1 MKGGY
6 YFTTG
11 SSFSISSPLHT
22 SYTKNISCTNS
33 RLDGIVTSH
42 QSCQP
47 QQTTTTSIIVPINV
61 TAQQAEIFK
70 VVIQQPSLD
79 SILTLTRG
87 PIAGVQQPLE
97 SILTVISVSPL
108 SGPLSGNTEITIIG
122 TLFIVGATT
131 VTVDGVA
138 ATSVYVN
145 SDKLITART
154 PLRLTTGN
162 VSVNVTTSGGTSAN
176 NTYYTYTAEVPIVT
190 IVSPASGPLLGG
202 TLITITGTNFT
213 GATFVKVGDA
223 DVISINVV
231 SDTSITA
238 RTPVRLTPG
247 VVSVNVTTPGGISA
261 NNEFYTY
268 AAVPAVMSVSPTSGP
283 LAGGTAITITGTNFT
298 DATVV
303 SVGGDDVTS
312 FNINETGESIAAI
325 TPSGSAGTASILVT
339 TPGGTT
345 AANTLYRYAPI
356 PTIASVSPASGP
368 LTAGTSIT
376 ITGTGLTG
384 ATHVTVG
391 GVAAPLPIYVD
402 NDISIRVITP
412 AGSAGTASILVIT
425 SGGTSAPNTLYR
437 YAPVPT
443 VTSVSP
449 AIGPLLGNTEITITG
464 TSFTGATSV
473 TVGGVAAPLPIY
485 VDNDTSI
492 RVITPAGSAGTASVL
507 VTTPGGTS
515 ADNTLYRYAPIP
527 AIASVLPVSGPLL
540 GGTAITITGTGFTG
554 ATAVS
559 VGGALVSNRSVVD
572 DITITATTPVG
583 APGTAAI
590 IVDTPGGSVTK
601 PAAFTYIN
609 APTVNSFNPSSGPL
623 NGNTQVILTGSYLSG
638 TSKVTFRGIDTNI
651 VSVLPESV
659 TVSTPAL
666 EVGPSIIILTTPG
679 GTVSAGSFVHVA
691 APTVTSVS
699 PASGPLTAG
708 ASITITGTGF
718 TGATHVTVGS
728 NAATSIS
735 VTNNGTTIT
744 AKAPSGTTGT
754 AYVNVTTPGGT
765 SVDNALYTYMPVPI
779 VTGVLMPN
787 GTTPA
792 SGPLSGGTTIVING
806 TGFTGATAVTVGGV
820 AATSVTVDNT
830 GTSITAS
837 TLAGSAGRAS
847 VNVTTPGGTSEDND
861 NAYYIYRP
869 VPSVTGVSPPGGPLT
884 GGTEITI
891 AGTDFTDRTTSVTV
905 GNYPVTPVKFV
916 SSTSIKVF
924 TPLWPWNPST
934 ITIKVT
940 TPGGTSA
947 DSVNAH
953 FNYIPVP
960 TVTSVSPS
968 SGLLTGNTEI
978 TITGT
983 GFTGATS
990 VTVGGVAVPLPIHV
1004 DNDTSIRVITP
1015 SGSAGTASVVVTTPG
1030 GPSTP
1035 NTLYRYAP
1043 IPTIASVS
1051 PASGLLTGNTEITIT
1066 GTGFTGATSVTVGGV
1081 AVPLPIHVDNDTTIR
1096 VITPAGSAGTASVV
1110 VITPGGTSA
1119 PNTLYSYKLPV
1130 PKVTSVSP
1138 PSGPLAGNTE
1148 ITITGTSF
1156 TGATAVTVDGVAATS
1171 VTVDN
1176 TGTSI
1181 TARTPIRL
1189 TTGAVSVNV
1198 ITPGGT
1204 SDNNTLYSYTAAMP
1218 TVTSVS
1224 PASGLFTDN
1233 TSITITGTAFTGATS
1248 VTVGGVAATSVNVKS
1263 DTSIMAIT
1271 PVGSAGTASVVVTT
1285 PGGTSSAPNTL
1296 YSYTLPVPTVNDL
1309 VGPSGGGT
1317 VTLTG
1322 TNFYDPMV
1330 VNLNGTPI
1338 AGTVTVTSTT
1348 QATIT
1353 APVGSGTKTLT
1364 VTVFGVTSSPAK
1376 FVERPAVTGV
1386 SPNSG
1391 LLAGGTQIT
1400 ITGTGFVDGV
1410 TTVTVGGNPATSV
1423 NINVTGTT
1431 ITAITPPAGSAGARI
1446 ASVNVTVSG
1455 ATSENNVN
1463 AQFAYLPTVTN
1474 VMMDNGAKP
1483 ATGSV
1488 NGGTTIVITGTGFVA
1503 SSTVTVMV
1511 GGKIAS
1517 NTSINHLL
1525 QIIAVTPPGSI
1536 GTVSVNLTV
1545 LGATSENN
1553 DNARFIYTPP
1563 TVTNVLLPNGTT
1575 PATGSIA
1582 GGTTIVIN
1590 GTGFVA
1596 GATVKVG
1603 DSTASIT
1610 SITSTKIE
1618 AVTPP
1623 GSLGTVYVKVT
1634 VSGVTSLNND
1644 NARFTYTPL
1653 TVTNVVMPNGNPQAT
1668 GSFTGGTTI
1677 VINGTGFVA
1686 GATVKVGDSTAS
1698 ITSITSTKI
1707 EAVTTPG
1714 SAGRVYV
1721 NVTVSGV
1728 TSLNNDNARF
1738 IYTLPAPTVNNLVG
1752 PAAGGTVTLTG
1763 TNFYAPMTVTF
1774 GGGSLITATVNNST
1788 RATVIDAPGG
1798 TSGEIKT
1805 LVVNTYSGP
1814 STNPATYTVT
1824 DKPVV
1829 DSITPAYSQLG
1840 GEVNVT
1846 ISGFGFNGATAV
1858 TIGGNP
1864 ATNILVIS
1872 ATEITAKAPAG
1883 TAGNAS
1889 VLVTSPAGINTA
1901 NDLFTYYSNV
1911 TTYNYTGANQEFVA
1925 PFDCMINSSVAGSA
1939 GTSGGNGAVITGNFI
1954 VSAGTKLT
1962 VVVGRFNSTY
1972 AGGSVTFETNKG
1984 GGGGYS
1990 AVING
1995 PSIGGNVN
2003 TNGIPIANEPR
2014 CIYIMA
2020 GGGGGWYVLSPQ
2032 RNPYGGLW
2040 NSGATPR
2047 SKGGQLEDSGAAG
2060 YTTDDAG
2067 NGAGGTSSHPRGNNG
2082 SKFQGGAA
2090 NVFGY
2095 GGGGGYYG
2103 GATGGGGS
2111 SYVNTSV
2118 TDVTSAATNDNAG
2131 TVTLTIVQ

>member
-1553 DNARFIYTPP
+1553 DNARFIYT
-1563 TVTNVLLPNGTT
+1563 
-1575 PATGSIA
+1575 
-1582 GGTTIVIN
+1582 
-1590 GTGFVA
+1590 
-1596 GATVKVG
+1596 
-1603 DSTASIT
+1603 
-1610 SITSTKIE
+1610 
-1618 AVTPP
+1618 
-1623 GSLGTVYVKVT
+1623 
-1634 VSGVTSLNND
+1634 
-1644 NARFTYTPL
+1644 
-1653 TVTNVVMPNGNPQAT
+1653 
-1668 GSFTGGTTI
+1668 
-1677 VINGTGFVA
+1677 
-1686 GATVKVGDSTAS
+1686 
-1698 ITSITSTKI
+1698 
-1707 EAVTTPG
+1707 
-1714 SAGRVYV
+1714 
-1721 NVTVSGV
+1721 
-1728 TSLNNDNARF
+1728 
-1738 IYTLPAPTVNNLVG
+1738 LPAPTVNNLVG